1 MSFPL
6 DPRHVAAMYDCLRA
20 LPPFDKWKLPESDEI
35 EFRTPARADVFG
47 EFLDGEPR
55 IITISS
61 ARHSHTFT
69 VMLTLAHEMIHL
81 KQALEKTDNKNQ
93 HNADFKKLAKRV
105 CSLNGWDYK
114 AF

>member
-6 DPRHVAAMYDCLRA
+6 HPNHVAAMYDCIKK
-20 LPPFDKWKLPESDEI
+20 LPPFDKWKLPESDAV

-47 EFLDGEPR
+47 EFTDGDPPV
-55 IITISS
+55 ITISS
-61 ARHSHTFT
+61 ARHAHTFT
-69 VMLTLAHEMIHL
+69 IFLTVAHEMVHL
-81 KQALEKTDNKNQ
+81 AQALKKTDNKNQ
-93 HNADFKKLAKRV
+93 HNDEFKRLAKRV